1 MSLRARNYFDWHPV
15 TGGFFLAIATAVLIT
30 GLAAFNSF
38 AMPSISGWAIC
49 TPQNGVVLAL
59 LLMTRRKLW
68 PWIVL
73 GYVAALSQGEK
84 AIPSGPHPT
93 ALEVFGNLAEVG
105 IAAFTL
111 PPFRNLKQ
119 WLQERRLLPAF
130 LFYAMI
136 LGPLL
141 MALTVARQAPGTV
154 GSVADASLNFWA
166 RVRIVALAE
175 ALGIALAT
183 SVVLVLLNSETYK
196 LFRIRALPQTLAL
209 FAISGSSAWLVFQA
223 GSTPL
228 LLLIPVAIL
237 VIIAFRLGLRAAVLA
252 TALSTV
258 AVAIWVLQF
267 HGPAAAPQ
275 TYFALAILVI
285 LPLSVTLASKHYTEV
300 RLHDAQHEL
309 DKLKSLDRLTG
320 VPNRKRFDLVLDRE
334 WQRATRD
341 PKPVALLM
349 VDVDDFDSY
358 NQHYGPQA
366 GDDCLR
372 LVAARMSD
380 QPHRAYD
387 LISRYEGGKFTV
399 LLPGASGEAVERI
412 AEEFR
417 AEIAAQEWPHELSPF
432 ERVTVSV
439 GWAAM
444 VPTDHSNP
452 DALIAAADTAL
463 RLARENG
470 KNRVEGVN
478 ANLTAPA

>member
-1 MSLRARNYFDWHPV
+1 
-15 TGGFFLAIATAVLIT
+15 
-30 GLAAFNSF
+30 
-38 AMPSISGWAIC
+38 MPSVNGWAIC
-49 TPQNGVVLAL
+49 TPQNGVVLAF

-73 GYVAALSQGEK
+73 GYAVALSQGQK
-84 AIPSGPHPT
+84 AIPYGTHLT
-93 ALEVFGNLAEVG
+93 AFEIFGNLAEVG
-105 IAAFTL
+105 LAALTL

-130 LFYAMI
+130 LAYAMI

-154 GSVADASLNFWA
+154 GSVAAASLSFWA

-183 SVVLVLLNSETYK
+183 SLVLVLLNRETYK
-196 LFRIRALPQTLAL
+196 LFRLRALPQTLAL
-209 FAISGSSAWLVFQA
+209 FAVAGCSTGLVFQA
-223 GSTPL
+223 GSSPL
-228 LLLIPVAIL
+228 LLLIPIAIL

-252 TALSTV
+252 TYLSTV
-258 AVAIWVLQF
+258 AAVTWALPF
-267 HGPAAAPQ
+267 HGPAASTQ
-275 TYFALAILVI
+275 TYFALAVLVI

-300 RLHDAQHEL
+300 RLADAQGEL

-334 WQRATRD
+334 WKRATRD

-349 VDVDDFDSY
+349 VDVDDFEAY

-366 GDDCLR
+366 GDECLR
-372 LVAARMSD
+372 LVAARMTD

-399 LLPGASGEAVERI
+399 LLLGASGEAVERI

-417 AEIAAQEWPHELSPF
+417 AEIAAQEWPHEFSPF

-444 VPTDHSNP
+444 VPTEQSRP
-452 DALIAAADTAL
+452 DALIAAAENAL
-463 RLARENG
+463 CLARENG
-470 KNRVEGVN
+470 RNRVEGVN
-478 ANLTAPA
+478 ANVALTTPA